1 MTVGSLFAGIGGFDL
16 GFERAGFEI
25 RWQVE
30 IDDYAS
36 RVLAKHWPGVKRYGD
51 IRECGAHNLEPV
63 DVICG
68 GFPCQPFSSA
78 SRGRKRGT
86 DDHRWLWPDMLRVVS
101 EVRPAW
107 VVGEN
112 VAQLNGPALEQ
123 VVSDLEAI
131 GYEVGPPLE
140 IPACAFG
147 HDHWRPRL
155 WLLGHSD
162 RDGQPGRPVN
172 AEAPRVPRTRDDA
185 GSVGAPHGLS
195 GRLDGHRMRALG
207 NAVVPQITEW
217 IAHQIK
223 AADGNQASNA
233 VASGRHRGS
242 EAQK

>member
-86 DDHRWLWPDMLRVVS
+86 DDHRWLWPDMRRVVS

-155 WLLGHSD
+155 WILGYAD
-162 RDGQPGRPVN
+162 RDGQSELPVN
-172 AEAPRVPRTRDDA
+172 GEVARMSRIDDDA
-185 GSVGAPHGLS
+185 SGMGTTDGLP
-195 GRLDGHRMRALG
+195 GRLDRHRMSALG
-207 NAVVPQITEW
+207 NSISPQIAEW
-217 IAHQIK
+217 I
-223 AADGNQASNA
+223 
-233 VASGRHRGS
+233 GRS
-242 EAQK
+242 VMEAR